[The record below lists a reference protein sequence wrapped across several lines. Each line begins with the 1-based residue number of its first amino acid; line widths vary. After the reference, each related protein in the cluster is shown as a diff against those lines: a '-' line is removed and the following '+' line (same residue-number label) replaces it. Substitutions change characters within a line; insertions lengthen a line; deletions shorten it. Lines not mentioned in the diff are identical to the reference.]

1 MILEYAPPE
10 SAHIRTIQSD
20 GGSST
25 IVGQERITS
34 VDFSSS
40 RDLSE
45 NTPSTPITSE
55 ESHLTT
61 IESEDHSTDVNNL
74 ENLQKNN
81 LPENVNHTER
91 VQSAYINS
99 SSEPNNSCESEH
111 INCVTHTEAFSA
123 AKTLLHYL
131 MNQNDVDNPDI
142 NFLLNLTRRIK
153 MRLTLRKETMSE
165 NS

>member
-1 MILEYAPPE
+1 MILGYFPPE

-20 GGSST
+20 GASST
-25 IVGQERITS
+25 TVGQERIIS

-40 RDLSE
+40 RDLTE

-55 ESHLTT
+55 ESHLIT
-61 IESEDHSTDVNNL
+61 IESEDLSTDVNNL
-74 ENLQKNN
+74 ENMQENN
-81 LPENVNHTER
+81 LPENHTEL

-142 NFLLNLTRRIK
+142 NFLLNLTKRIK
-153 MRLTLRKETMSE
+153 KRLPVRKETISE
-165 NS
+165 SS